1 VKLGGRLAV
10 LPAVA
15 VTAMLAGCSLFTPPA
30 GMGTAAS
37 QPTGSASPT
46 SKPYNV
52 SALRHPG
59 PGKFLGIQASGAPNS
74 LTPLDN
80 FAANLGR
87 KPNLVGQY
95 VPWGQTFDAPAV
107 QNAWSY
113 GALYYVAWE
122 PFGISAQAIAT
133 GHADGYITQFARAV
147 RTLNLPI
154 AVSFGHEMN
163 GNWYPWGTAH
173 TTAVQFVAA
182 WRHIH
187 DLFARV
193 GATNVIW
200 VWNANIINPVPQV
213 PLKPLWPGKRYVN
226 WVGITGYFATTG
238 AQTYGTLYQP
248 TIDEIRQFT
257 SKPVLIA
264 ETAIETGPA
273 EVACAKQL
281 LDTVTQHPD
290 VLGFIWFD
298 YNKGGVDWRVESRPI
313 LRAAM
318 ASDIARLLLV
328 DPRK

>member
-1 VKLGGRLAV
+1 
-10 LPAVA
+10 
-15 VTAMLAGCSLFTPPA
+15 
-30 GMGTAAS
+30 
-37 QPTGSASPT
+37 
-46 SKPYNV
+46 
-52 SALRHPG
+52 
-59 PGKFLGIQASGAPNS
+59 
-74 LTPLDN
+74 
-80 FAANLGR
+80 
-87 KPNLVGQY
+87 
-95 VPWGQTFDAPAV
+95 
-107 QNAWSY
+107 
-113 GALYYVAWE
+113 
-122 PFGISAQAIAT
+122 
-133 GHADGYITQFARAV
+133 
-147 RTLNLPI
+147 
-154 AVSFGHEMN
+154 
-163 GNWYPWGTAH
+163 
-173 TTAVQFVAA
+173 
-182 WRHIH
+182 
-187 DLFARV
+187 V

-290 VLGFIWFD
+290 VLGFMWFD

-328 DPRK
+328 DPRKWAAGRRTPLPPAAPDR